1 MSNAYTDTSSGSLG
15 GSVGGAGLVQKA
27 YDRLLEFALRS
38 EPLIR
43 SVADKR
49 PARQA
54 FPGSTV
60 VLQKYVDLNQ
70 ATTALTETV
79 DPDAVALST
88 PTSVTITLNEYGNSV
103 LVTRALELFSLAD
116 VDPAI
121 ANIIAYNLADSIDTV
136 AMTTLR
142 SGTNNI
148 YSGDATSVAT
158 VDAADTIDSADIR
171 RAVAKLRSNKAK
183 ARRGSE
189 YWAGI
194 HPEVSHDLRAETGN
208 MGWNFVHAQTTPS
221 VNNIWAGEIGT
232 YEGAFFVESP
242 RLYNAKSGADQSALA
257 TTAVTVAGTSA
268 GFTFGVAS
276 SSVIASRAEVGDKI
290 AGTGIASGAKI
301 TAISTSGSTTTI
313 TVDTANTAAVTATT
327 TVTVTPVT
335 RVFDTI
341 VAGAQAMAEAV
352 AEEPHVVIGNVT
364 DKLMRFRPMGWYGVL
379 GFAVY
384 RDEALYRITSG
395 SSVAALQLIDCR
407 AGAILPDGE
416 FIRRTYG

>member
-1 MSNAYTDTSSGSLG
+1 MSNQYTDTSSGSLG
-15 GSVGGAGLVQKA
+15 GTVGGAGLVQKA

-54 FPGSTV
+54 FPGQTV
-60 VLQKYVDLNQ
+60 VLQKWVDLDQ
-70 ATTALTETV
+70 TTSALTETV

-88 PTSVTITLNEYGNSV
+88 PTTVTVTLQEFGNSV
-103 LVTRALELFSLAD
+103 LVTRALQLFSLAD
-116 VDPAI
+116 VDPGI
-121 ANIIAYNLADSIDTV
+121 ANIIAYNAADSIDSV

-142 SGTNNI
+142 SGSNNI
-148 YSGDATSVAT
+148 YAGNATAVAN

-171 RAVAKLRSNKAK
+171 RAVAKLRANKAK
-183 ARRGSE
+183 ARRGTA

-221 VNNIWAGEIGT
+221 VDKIWAGEIGQ

-242 RLYNAKSGADQSALA
+242 RLYSAKSGADQTALT

-276 SSVIASRAEVGDKI
+276 SSVIASRAEAGDKI

-301 TAISTSGSTTTI
+301 TAISTTGSTTTI

-341 VAGAQAMAEAV
+341 LCGAQAMAEAV

-395 SSVAALQLIDCR
+395 SSIAAL
-407 AGAILPDGE
+407 
-416 FIRRTYG
+416 

>member
-1 MSNAYTDTSSGSLG
+1 MANAFTDTSSGSFG
-15 GSVGGAGLVQKA
+15 GTVGGAGLVQKA

-54 FPGSTV
+54 IPGSTV
-60 VLQKYVDLNQ
+60 VLQKYVDLD
-70 ATTALTETV
+70 AVTGTLTETV
-79 DPDAVALST
+79 DPDAVALTT
-88 PTSVTITLNEYGNSV
+88 PTSITVTLNEYGNAV

-121 ANIIAYNLADSIDTV
+121 ANIIAYNLADSIDKV

-142 SGTNNI
+142 SGSNNI
-148 YSGDATSVAT
+148 FAGNATSTAT
-158 VDAADTIDSADIR
+158 IDAADTLDSADIR
-171 RAVAKLRSNKAK
+171 KAVAKLRSNKAK
-183 ARRGSE
+183 GRRGNA
-189 YWAGI
+189 YWVGI
-194 HPEVSHDLRAETGN
+194 HPEVSHDLRAETGDL
-208 MGWNFVHAQTTPS
+208 GWRYPQSQSAENS
-221 VNNIWAGEIGT
+221 SKIWAGEIGE
-232 YEGAFFVESP
+232 YEGAFFVESS
-242 RLYNAKSGADQSALA
+242 RLFNAKSGADQTALA
-257 TTAVTVAGTSA
+257 TTVTTVAGTSA
-268 GFTFGVAS
+268 GFTIGVAA

-290 AGTGIASGAKI
+290 AATGIASGAKI
-301 TAISTSGSTTTI
+301 SAIATSGSTTTI
-313 TVDTANTAAVTATT
+313 TVDTANTAAVTAGA

-341 VAGAQAMAEAV
+341 ACGSQAMAEAV

-395 SSVAALQLIDCR
+395 SSIAAL
-407 AGAILPDGE
+407 
-416 FIRRTYG
+416 